1 MSTLVENQ
9 FAREHHPKDILF
21 QFGDALLAKIHEKR
35 LYESVFDVFEQYWND

>member
-21 QFGDALLAKIHEKR
+21 HFADALLAKIHEKR
-35 LYESVFDVFEQYWND
+35 LYESVFDIFEQYWND